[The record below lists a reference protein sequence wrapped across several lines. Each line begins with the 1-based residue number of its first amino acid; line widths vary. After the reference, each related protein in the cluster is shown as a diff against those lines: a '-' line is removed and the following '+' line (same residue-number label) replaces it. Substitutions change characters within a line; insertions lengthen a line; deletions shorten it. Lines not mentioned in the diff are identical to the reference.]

1 MRNFTKLKI
10 WLHILITTI
19 DKTRKH
25 KKGTNPEQMS
35 GKNFSSSEL

>member
-1 MRNFTKLKI
+1 MRNCTKVKI

-19 DKTRKH
+19 DKIRKL
-25 KKGTNPEQMS
+25 KKGTNSEQMS